1 VNNGQPRATST
12 TGGTFGTASA
22 KPSPTQSGLID
33 TCTTFYKA
41 VAGDSCAK
49 IAKKYGTFT
58 EAQFIKWNPAVGED
72 CAAIWVQNYYC
83 VGIPGTPTSPPAS
96 TTTTSTG
103 TPRPSPTQSG
113 IIDTCTRYYEAQS
126 GDGCSSVV
134 KQFGSF
140 DFEDFLRWNPAVG
153 ADCKGFWAKTYYCV
167 GMFESSSPVTTPV
180 LIISL
185 GVPGTPT
192 TPTATAIIQP
202 TCAGAPTPTQPGALC
217 KCKKWHKVVKDEGCE
232 TIEKKYGIS
241 NDNFAKWNTQV
252 SKNCATLWLS
262 YNVCVGV

>member
-1 VNNGQPRATST
+1 M
-12 TGGTFGTASA
+12 
-22 KPSPTQSGLID
+22 
-33 TCTTFYKA
+33 FYKA

-58 EAQFIKWNPAVGED
+58 EAQFIKWNPAVGDD
-72 CAAIWVQNYYC
+72 CAAIWAQNYYC

-96 TTTTSTG
+96 ATTTSTG
-103 TPRPSPTQSG
+103 TPGPSPNQPG

-126 GDGCSSVV
+126 GDDCSSIV

-140 DFEDFLRWNPAVG
+140 DFEDFLKWNPAVG
-153 ADCKGFWAKTYYCV
+153 ADCKGLWAKIYYCV

-180 LIISL
+180 LILSL

-192 TPTATAIIQP
+192 TPTATAIVQP
-202 TCAGAPTPTQPGALC
+202 TCAGAPTPTQPGAFC

-241 NDNFAKWNTQV
+241 NDDFAKWNTQV
-252 SKNCATLWLS
+252 GKNCAALWLS